1 MHMATDGAPPIRPR
15 RGRQGR
21 PPVVAASLSGLQ
33 GPASGVLELP
43 RRLFWSAADHT
54 FDLSR
59 RHDALAAYEAALS
72 EARTAA
78 DLAEFLHDGLLSL
91 LWGDLHLPDR
101 MRVAREHAHPALRDR
116 AAHAAAA

>member
-1 MHMATDGAPPIRPR
+1 MHMATDGALAIRPR
-15 RGRQGR
+15 QGRRSR
-21 PPVVAASLSGLQ
+21 PPVIAASLSGLQ
-33 GPASGVLELP
+33 GPPSGPLELP
-43 RRLFWSAADHT
+43 SRLFWSAVDHT

-59 RHDALAAYEAALS
+59 RHDALAAYEAVLS

-78 DLAEFLHDGLLSL
+78 DLAEFLHGGLLSR

-101 MRVAREHAHPALRDR
+101 MREAWEHAHPALRDR